1 MASCFGL
8 IIVRN
13 LVRMPLRS
21 LGSRSWGRGF
31 AFCLNGRTI
40 NVFLACF
47 RGYWLCCC
55 CCCWLTGPSGPLWL
69 FGGLVKNF
77 REMKT
82 SIFIECIAHNYKW
95 SHGVPWKESVP
106 LGLSPLLL
114 PLEFVWRFG
123 GVLLAAYRSLLLA
136 LNIQFCILQQ
146 MRALPYLVGVQK

>member
-55 CCCWLTGPSGPLWL
+55 CCCWLSGPSGLLWLLWL

-95 SHGVPWKESVP
+95 SHGVPWKGSQSHRGR
-106 LGLSPLLL
+106 LLSSLWSSFGVLVACSL
-114 PLEFVWRFG
+114 PLTT
-123 GVLLAAYRSLLLA
+123 AYCLHSIFNFA
-136 LNIQFCILQQ
+136 FYNKCV
-146 MRALPYLVGVQK
+146 PYHI